1 MKYYLLFLLLGTFC
15 RSNAQRDSILKWTPD
30 RRLTYNDFLGQRPT
44 PEMSHDDF
52 DTLAVIDC
60 SINYNIGIKNGKLI
74 IHAYAFVNPHKSWMD
89 EKNVFVLKHEQGH
102 FDIAEIFARRFEEIV
117 TDTSI
122 ADPGTY
128 ITFVNKT
135 VEQIFSLLTEEDKKY
150 DFYTMNR
157 LGREYY
163 DNWINDQLNGHA
175 K

>member
-1 MKYYLLFLLLGTFC
+1 
-15 RSNAQRDSILKWTPD
+15 
-30 RRLTYNDFLGQRPT
+30 
-44 PEMSHDDF
+44 MSHDDF

-117 TDTSI
+117 NDTSI
-122 ADPGTY
+122 ADPGMY

-150 DFYTMNR
+150 DFYTMNT

-163 DNWINDQLNGHA
+163 DNWILATSQIVIVKKGLSICPLFSFIQS
-175 K
+175 KVFCVKKMLLS